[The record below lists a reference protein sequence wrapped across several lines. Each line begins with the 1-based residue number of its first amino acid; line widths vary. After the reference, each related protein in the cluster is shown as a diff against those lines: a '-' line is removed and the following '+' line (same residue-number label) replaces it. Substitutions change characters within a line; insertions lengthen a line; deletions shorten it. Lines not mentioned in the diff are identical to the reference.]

1 MVKNTQSITPWLSLI
16 NVTQCALIFFCLE
29 AAKVSLHSRCHFS
42 DNVCIISPSSTLAIG
57 VRRTHHVEYQPVVR
71 KEAVNVLHYI
81 WDVSRGGGY
90 EVIDED
96 STIDEDTSSDV
107 EEEGTSSND
116 ESSVDDATTYSRY
129 SQLHPSRNPNR
140 DGTSRTNVPDSSNA
154 VPSSSSAIFLG
165 NALKSVATK
174 TFDIAATSIGGT
186 VDIVSPKHVSRK
198 EIVGLWRLDQQG
210 KL

>member
-1 MVKNTQSITPWLSLI
+1 MVKNKKSITTSLL
-16 NVTQCALIFFCLE
+16 NVTQCALFFFWSE
-29 AAKVSLHSRCHFS
+29 AKVSLYSRCHCS
-42 DNVCIISPSSTLAIG
+42 LNVCITSPSSSLAIG
-57 VRRTHHVEYQPVVR
+57 VGRTHYVEYQPVVG
-71 KEAVNVLHYI
+71 EAVNIIPRI

-96 STIDEDTSSDV
+96 SRIDEDNNSNV
-107 EEEGTSSND
+107 EEEGTTSSD
-116 ESSVDDATTYSRY
+116 ELSGDDATTHSRNPQY
-129 SQLHPSRNPNR
+129 HLSRNPNL
-140 DGTSRTNVPDSSNA
+140 DGISRKNLPASSNT
-154 VPSSSSAIFLG
+154 VPSSSSAILLG
-165 NALKSVATK
+165 NALKSVASK